1 MLRHLTRFCGTIC
14 KDMGGVTMNTLS
26 ETDKNGK
33 QFRMVKNPIFW
44 MIVLVVIACVAV
56 TVYYLMNQKP
66 SRRYPV
72 YDTMRFD
79 VDGDGN
85 IYLSEDG
92 QDIRTYVSG
101 CLTGNRRMHTNPECE
116 NRILSLRWVMFWR
129 PSGQC
134 GYRCPEL

>member
-1 MLRHLTRFCGTIC
+1 
-14 KDMGGVTMNTLS
+14 MNTLS

-66 SRRYPV
+66 YRRYPV

-101 CLTGNRRMHTNPECE
+101 CLTGNRRMHTIPECE